1 MLFTSKMVCHRV
13 YLHPSSLSTCVR
25 WNYFFRMQAAIAVS
39 PTLIL
44 VQVVLRS
51 VALSAEKKKQEAAG
65 KVVLMRGKPICVVKQ
80 IQLIG
85 EKICLWRRESN
96 SRYNS

>member
-1 MLFTSKMVCHRV
+1 MPFNSRMMCHRV
-13 YLHPSSLSTCVR
+13 YLHPSSHSTCVR

-44 VQVVLRS
+44 VQVALRS
-51 VALSAEKKKQEAAG
+51 AALSAEKKKQAAAG
-65 KVVLMRGKPICVVKQ
+65 KVVLMPGKPICVVKQ

-85 EKICLWRRESN
+85 EEICLWPRESN